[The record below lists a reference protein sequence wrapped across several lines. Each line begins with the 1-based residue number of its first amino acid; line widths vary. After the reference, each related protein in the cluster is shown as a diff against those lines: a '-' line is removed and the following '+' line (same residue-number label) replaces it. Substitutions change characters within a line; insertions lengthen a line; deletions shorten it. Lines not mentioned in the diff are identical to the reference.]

1 MITLETFGPAFGQPD
16 PSPFVL
22 KAIVL
27 LKMSGLEHKTVD
39 GDVRKA
45 PKGKLP
51 VLHDNGTTVPD
62 STFIRWH
69 LEERHGVSFDADLTE
84 EQKSVAWALEK
95 MLEDHFYWTIV
106 HERWMIDRNFDK
118 GPRQFFNVVPAP
130 LRAILVPMV
139 RRQVKRDLHGSG
151 IGRHSRDEIIRL
163 GRKSL
168 DAVAGVLGS
177 KPYLFGDEPCGA
189 DATAYAFV
197 HCAQCEVFDTP
208 LLEAAMAIPA
218 LRAYC
223 TRMTNRYFFDLDAQ
237 TVVPDTLN
245 FD

>member
-1 MITLETFGPAFGQPD
+1 MLTLETFGPAFGQPD

-27 LKMSGLEHKTVD
+27 LKMSGLEHETVI

-69 LEERHGVSFDADLTE
+69 LEENHGVRFDAGLSE
-84 EQKSVAWALEK
+84 EQKAVAWSLEK
-95 MLEDHFYWTIV
+95 MLEDNLYWAVV
-106 HERWMIDRNFDK
+106 HERWMIDRNFER
-118 GPRQFFNVVPAP
+118 GPRQFFNAIPAP
-130 LRAILVPMV
+130 LRAVLVPII
-139 RRQVKRDLHGSG
+139 RRQVRRDLHGSG
-151 IGRHSRDEIIRL
+151 IGRHTREEIVRL
-163 GRKSL
+163 GKTSL
-168 DAVAGVLGS
+168 GAVAGILGT

-189 DATAYAFV
+189 DATAFAFV
-197 HCAQCEVFDTP
+197 SCALCDVFETA
-208 LLEAAMAIPA
+208 LLEAATEFPA

-223 TRMTNRYFFDLDAQ
+223 ARMTERYFLNLDSSPAA
-237 TVVPDTLN
+237 PDTLG